1 MAARKS
7 DLHGS
12 APDSSAVALLII
24 DMINDLEFEG
34 GAQLLPQALAAAKR
48 IAALKQRARVAGVPV
63 IYVNDNFGRW
73 RSDFRQAVNHCL
85 VDGVRGRPLAETL
98 RPDRDD
104 YYVLKPKHSAFH
116 ATTLGTLVDYLDVER
131 LILTGISG
139 DICVLATAM
148 DAYLRDFEVHVPG
161 DCVASIRPEHNRSAL
176 AYMKRVFDARTAPAA
191 KLDLRG
197 LASGPDRARR
207 RAARA
212 R

>member
-34 GAQLLPQALAAAKR
+34 GAQLLPQALATAKR

-85 VDGVRGRPLAETL
+85 TDGVRGRPLAETL

-161 DCVASIRPEHNRSAL
+161 DCVASIRAEHNRSAL

-191 KLDLRG
+191 KLDLQG
-197 LASGPDRARR
+197 LARGPDRARR
-207 RAARA
+207 RAARP